1 MDRVAS
7 VVSIMLL
14 TAAVGCVSKNYVR
27 QQVTPI
33 INKVNELDDLTAENT
48 RTIKAADQKLQAA
61 TQQADESA
69 TAADQRAQEAAQK
82 AQQAQTSAEKAGRQ
96 VETIQRVVI
105 STDDYRVVNEATLQ
119 FEVDRSDLTEDSK
132 KELDQLASAARDI
145 KRDIVCIEGF
155 TDSTGAAENNYSL
168 STQRANS
175 VRQYLVAQH
184 SVPAYRIHTIGLGA
198 DTPVASNKTG
208 EGRAKNRRAKVQW
221 LSNSVESAAT
231 AAIR

>member
-105 STDDYRVVNEATLQ
+105 STD
-119 FEVDRSDLTEDSK
+119 
-132 KELDQLASAARDI
+132 
-145 KRDIVCIEGF
+145 
-155 TDSTGAAENNYSL
+155 
-168 STQRANS
+168 
-175 VRQYLVAQH
+175 
-184 SVPAYRIHTIGLGA
+184 
-198 DTPVASNKTG
+198 
-208 EGRAKNRRAKVQW
+208 
-221 LSNSVESAAT
+221 
-231 AAIR
+231 